1 MSTISRVSGFA
12 MQYAIQHPLQV
23 VGTYA
28 LLANPL
34 TRTWAI
40 RMIAMAGSGALTATR
55 STAVITA
62 EELVVPV
69 LGSSRVVAGSA
80 IALAAVGGA
89 TVGTGISYGIWGEEG
104 ARQALT
110 FYGFD
115 AGAGDAN
122 YWGSNASPGYFNIPG
137 NTKKIWDHYTNW

>member
-1 MSTISRVSGFA
+1 MIFKIAGFA
-12 MQYAIQHPLQV
+12 VQYALQHPLQV
-23 VGTYA
+23 GGAYA

-34 TRTWAI
+34 TRTWAL
-40 RMIAMAGSGALTATR
+40 RMIAVTASGALTTSKAG
-55 STAVITA
+55 AIITA
-62 EELVVPV
+62 EELLIPV

-89 TVGTGISYGIWGEEG
+89 TTGTAISYGIWGEEG

-122 YWGSNASPGYFNIPG
+122 YWGSSEEPGYFNAPG
-137 NTKKIWDHYTNW
+137 NIKKIWDHYTNW